1 VKHLRY
7 DTYRSAHHVE
17 NPFEG
22 PTDGLQ
28 FLHLEQG
35 KIFALW
41 ALAETVLGASAQ
53 RGLDILRKGS
63 LGGSDASIEVSRVL
77 ASDTTALSPVN
88 EGEQL
93 VQTAMEGHGDLVL
106 LAIRA

>member
-7 DTYRSAHHVE
+7 DTYRRAHHVE
-17 NPFEG
+17 DPFEG

-28 FLHLEQG
+28 LLHLEQG
-35 KIFALW
+35 KVLALW
-41 ALAETVLGASAQ
+41 ALAKTVFCAGAQ
-53 RGLDILRKGS
+53 RGFDILREGL
-63 LGGSDASIEVSRVL
+63 LGGSDASIEVRRVF

-106 LAIRA
+106 LATRA